1 MYVWLCMHSASLRHL
16 LIYVNIMFVIIFI
29 NPLLFPISYRLDKRI
44 CSIKDKNRIWLFSYG
59 KWIPWTKFDTEI
71 KSESK
76 FKSNQSSYRI
86 IMQEERTE
94 THRNKRTLTLI
105 SYYKIDKNHIKSK
118 RRTAAAARS
127 GKWFWNFSCAAERR
141 SIKIRTKVKI
151 EFEYLNCWF
160 FAFIFEFEEWKN
172 TDVA

>member
-1 MYVWLCMHSASLRHL
+1 MHSASLRHL

-44 CSIKDKNRIWLFSYG
+44 CSIKDKNRICLFLYG

-118 RRTAAAARS
+118 RRTAAAAAARS